1 MRCRAELSIGQGSEA
16 DHGRRR
22 TRNRRRKRQHRQFA
36 RGNQRLKFRKQTRG
50 NAAGGGEVL
59 VLLIQQIQR
68 RNFLLQ
74 LRGE

>member
-1 MRCRAELSIGQGSEA
+1 
-16 DHGRRR
+16 
-22 TRNRRRKRQHRQFA
+22 
-36 RGNQRLKFRKQTRG
+36 LKFRKQTRG

-59 VLLIQQIQR
+59 ILWIQKIQR